1 MNTHTASAPASAASW
16 LSTLPR
22 ALRWPLFTLVTGLIV
37 VAAWAVRHGG
47 YYKPGDDLG
56 YYMGLTGALMM
67 LVLLLY
73 PLRKHLR
80 IMQNFGPIKYWFRL
94 HMTCGILGPTLVVF
108 HSTFHVGSLNA
119 AVAMYSMLLV
129 AGSGIIGRYV
139 YSRIHHGLYGHATS
153 LQELERNMGSCAG
166 NVETRLHFA
175 PAVEERLRAFHSMAT
190 RHDGHIVVRAVRF
203 MTIGL
208 HAKWAR
214 WQCLRLLRKIETQH
228 RARSSTAAKLSAE
241 AGKLVTSYLSTV
253 QNVAQFKT
261 FERMFSLWHILH
273 IPIVYTLAASAVFHV
288 IAVHMY

>member
-1 MNTHTASAPASAASW
+1 MNTQTAPAPASAASW

-22 ALRWPLFTLVTGLIV
+22 ALCWPLFTLATGLIV

-94 HMTCGILGPTLVVF
+94 HMACGILGPTLVVF

-129 AGSGIIGRYV
+129 AGSGVIGRYV

-153 LQELERNMGSCAG
+153 LQELERNMGNCAD

-175 PAVEERLRAFHSMAT
+175 PGVEERLRAFHKMAT
-190 RHDGHIVVRAVRF
+190 RRDSSLLVRAGRF

-208 HAKWAR
+208 RAKWTR
-214 WQCLRLLRKIETQH
+214 WQCLRSLRQFEAQH
-228 RARSSTAAKLSAE
+228 HTPSPTAAKLSAE
-241 AGKLVTSYLSTV
+241 ASELVTAYLGTV

-261 FERMFSLWHILH
+261 FEHMFSLWHILH
-273 IPIVYTLAASAVFHV
+273 IPLVYTLAASAVFHV